1 MSHIA
6 NPFVVILDANVLYP
20 FRTRDVL
27 LTFAQLGLFRA
38 RITDEIMDEWSRN
51 LISNKPE
58 LADSVGQQIHAI
70 KNAFEEGEYPL
81 DASNLNCYL

>member
-38 RITDEIMDEWSRN
+38 RITDDIMDEYSKQDALFNEVYTSRKN
-51 LISNKPE
+51 YMKKAREWTKISE
-58 LADSVGQQIHAI
+58 FDYI
-70 KNAFEEGEYPL
+70 KT
-81 DASNLNCYL
+81 SQMVK

>member
-20 FRTRDVL
+20 FRSRDVL

-38 RITDEIMDEWSRN
+38 RITDEIMDEWMRN
-51 LISNKPE
+51 LIANKPDLE
-58 LADSVGQQIHAI
+58 ASVRSQVEAI
-70 KNAFEEGEYPL
+70 KGAF
-81 DASNLNCYL
+81 D